1 MNLKEFFEYRQT
13 CPICKD
19 VLVTS
24 FHSQKK
30 QSIRYED
37 DRFVVLFRMDSLK
50 KKGINYKVG
59 YSFGLEDH
67 SWYVEFYTQ
76 DDKRFENDSPNFLR
90 ERFKELDKNLGQY
103 KFYRHCTGCCC
114 YNYSSN
120 DFYLDYDLGSIN
132 DLIVNVEYIGML
144 QPIET
149 GFKVYKLLNDYG
161 GSKSTIVFGKHPS
174 ENIARSDAGV
184 VNKKP
189 HMSNYYSSFNLD
201 MIQVPLIKFSS
212 QEETME
218 RIRKLLIFS

>member
-1 MNLKEFFEYRQT
+1 MNLKQFFDYRKT
-13 CPICKD
+13 CPICDD

-37 DRFVVLFRMDSLK
+37 NRFIVIFRLDALK
-50 KKGINYKVG
+50 NKQINYKVG
-59 YSFGLEDH
+59 YSFGLEDN
-67 SWYVEFYTQ
+67 SWYVEFYFQ
-76 DDKRFENDSPNFLR
+76 DEKRFENDSPNFLR

-120 DFYLDYDLGSIN
+120 DFYLDYDLAVIN
-132 DLIVNVEYIGML
+132 DLTVNVEYIGML
-144 QPIET
+144 QPVET

-161 GSKSTIVFGKHPS
+161 GSKSTIVFGRHPS
-174 ENIARSDAGV
+174 ENIVRSDAGV
-184 VNKKP
+184 INRQQYG
-189 HMSNYYSSFNLD
+189 NYYSSAFNLD

-212 QEETME
+212 KEETME
-218 RIRKLLIFS
+218 RISKLLIFS

>member
-1 MNLKEFFEYRQT
+1 MNLREFIAYRET

-37 DRFVVLFRMDSLK
+37 DRFIVVFRMDSLK
-50 KKGINYKVG
+50 KKGIDYKVG
-59 YSFGLEDH
+59 YSFSLEDH
-67 SWYVEFYTQ
+67 SWYVEFYTNY
-76 DDKRFENDSPNFLR
+76 DVRFENDSPNFLR
-90 ERFKELDKNLGQY
+90 ERFKELDKNLGEY

-120 DFYLDYDLGSIN
+120 DFYLDYDLGTIS
-132 DLIVNVEYIGML
+132 DLMVNVEYIGML

-161 GSKSTIVFGKHPS
+161 GNKSTLMFGKHHS
-174 ENIARSDAGV
+174 ENAARSEGV
-184 VNKKP
+184 VLSKRASALNF
-189 HMSNYYSSFNLD
+189 YNLD
-201 MIQVPLIKFSS
+201 VIQTSLIKFSS

-218 RIRKLLIFS
+218 RIKKLLIFS